1 MHFYYTS
8 LLITNLVF
16 PRSLSYNKF
25 HHADTIY
32 NMSLDV
38 IILFFP
44 GLLGF
49 NPCTVI
55 SGGTTSFLK
64 GRPCKESAPTLH
76 SGSHT
81 VLDISQILLRQVYI
95 ATASPRS
102 FPLPPASSYHHCFP
116 LLSPAP
122 QCCHILSSS
131 FPRGKKKISFTSSSL
146 IPPYS
151 SFILLT
157 FKFLP

>member
-1 MHFYYTS
+1 MHFCYAS

-16 PRSLSYNKF
+16 PSSLPCNKS
-25 HHADTIY
+25 HYADTIY

-64 GRPCKESAPTLH
+64 GKHCKESVPTLH
-76 SGSHT
+76 PGSHT
-81 VLDISQILLRQVYI
+81 ILDISQILLRPVYI
-95 ATASPRS
+95 ATATPCS

-116 LLSPAP
+116 LLSPTP

-131 FPRGKKKISFTSSSL
+131 FP
-146 IPPYS
+146 
-151 SFILLT
+151 
-157 FKFLP
+157 